1 MFKQGY
7 LTTSQ
12 KDQIAPYLLTR
23 DGPNCFYCL
32 KPFDDSIKI
41 FRRTFD
47 HLDNNAH
54 NNEKQNLVLAHFKC
68 NQDKKWNIDYQLM
81 AQEKIKQ
88 NSVSFDSMRAR
99 GITTHEPKQT
109 SKEIDINVAFY
120 KITKDYI
127 SDRLINQGLPAILYK
142 DTAYSVCYIMKEQ
155 TGHGSS
161 TTAERYIN
169 ALCSS
174 AGPFFLEEEGG
185 LWNIKK
191 KLVK

>member
-1 MFKQGY
+1 MQQGY
-7 LTTSQ
+7 LTTSK
-12 KDQIAPYLLTR
+12 KDQLTPIILNR
-23 DGPNCFYCL
+23 DGPECFFC
-32 KPFDDSIKI
+32 KKTFDDSLKLL
-41 FRRTFD
+41 RRTFD
-47 HLDNNAH
+47 HLDNNAR
-54 NNEKQNLVLAHFKC
+54 NNELLNLVLCHFKC

-81 AQEKIKQ
+81 AQDKIRS
-88 NSVSFDSMRAR
+88 NSISFDTMRAR
-99 GITTHEPKQT
+99 GNTTHEPKQT

-127 SDRLINQGLPAILYK
+127 SDRLINQGLPAMLYK
-142 DTAYSVCYIMKEQ
+142 DTAYSVFYIMKEQ

-169 ALCSS
+169 GLCST

-185 LWNIKK
+185 LWFIKK

>member
-1 MFKQGY
+1 MQPY
-7 LTTSQ
+7 LTTRK
-12 KDQIAPYLLTR
+12 KDQLSPVLLNR
-23 DGPNCFYCL
+23 DGPVCFYCH
-32 KPFDDSIKI
+32 KPFDDVIKEL
-41 FRRTFD
+41 RRTFD
-47 HLDNNAH
+47 HLDNNAR
-54 NNEKQNLVLAHFKC
+54 NNDKLNLVLCHFKC

-81 AQEKIKQ
+81 AQDKIRS
-88 NSVSFDSMRAR
+88 NSLSFDTMRAR
-99 GITTHEPKQT
+99 ALNTHEPKQT

-127 SDRLINQGLPAILYK
+127 SDRLINQGLDAIAYK

-169 ALCSS
+169 ALCST
-174 AGPFFLEEEGG
+174 AGPFFLEQEGG